1 MLRMNV
7 GRAPEKE
14 GDQDAEAVQAYD
26 RTSNWPP
33 FRVMRRMVL
42 RRLERYC
49 PQGAL
54 LDAGCGPGH
63 LVIAIAR
70 KFPGV
75 KVIGLDNN
83 ADMMAAALRNQSR
96 SSAGGVAFRSGDVHR
111 LPCEDGSF
119 DFVVST
125 LSLHHWQDARRA
137 LAEVFRVLKPGGRL
151 LLMDLRRDCARW
163 WFYMLVLL
171 QLFAVPA
178 AIRRTN
184 GAVGSFY
191 ASYTVAE
198 LKGLLSSVPFQ
209 EIVIEPAPGWM
220 FVLARKAPP
229 VDIPTGRSPRSS

>member
-1 MLRMNV
+1 MRMNI

-14 GDQDAEAVQAYD
+14 GDQDAEAVLAYD
-26 RTSNWPP
+26 RTGNWPP

-42 RRLERYC
+42 RRLDKHR

-63 LVIAIAR
+63 LAIAIAR

-75 KVIGLDNN
+75 KVTGLDNN
-83 ADMMAAALRNQSR
+83 TYMLAAARRNLSR
-96 SSAGGVAFRSGDVHR
+96 TAIRTVSYLSGDVHR

-125 LSLHHWQDARRA
+125 LSLHHWRDARRA

-163 WFYMLVLL
+163 WFYLLVLM
-171 QLFAVPA
+171 QLLAVPA

-198 LKGLLSSVPFQ
+198 LEGLLGSVPFQ
-209 EIVIEPAPGWM
+209 DAAIEPAPGWM
-220 FVLARKAPP
+220 FALARKAPG
-229 VDIPTGRSPRSS
+229 I

>member
-14 GDQDAEAVQAYD
+14 GDQDAEAVLAYD

-33 FRVMRRMVL
+33 FRVLRRMVL
-42 RRLERYC
+42 RRLDKHLPR
-49 PQGAL
+49 GAL

-63 LVIAIAR
+63 LAIAIAG

-75 KVIGLDNN
+75 KVTGLDNN
-83 ADMMAAALRNQSR
+83 AYMLAAALRNQSR
-96 SSAGGVAFRSGDVHR
+96 WSAGNVVFRSGDVHE
-111 LPCEDGSF
+111 LPCDDGSF

-125 LSLHHWQDARRA
+125 LSLHHWRDARRA

-163 WFYMLVLL
+163 WFYLLVLT
-171 QLFAVPA
+171 QLLAVPA

-198 LKGLLSSVPFQ
+198 LEGLFGSVPFQ
-209 EIVIEPAPGWM
+209 DAAIEPAPGWM
-220 FVLARKAPP
+220 FALARKAP
-229 VDIPTGRSPRSS
+229 